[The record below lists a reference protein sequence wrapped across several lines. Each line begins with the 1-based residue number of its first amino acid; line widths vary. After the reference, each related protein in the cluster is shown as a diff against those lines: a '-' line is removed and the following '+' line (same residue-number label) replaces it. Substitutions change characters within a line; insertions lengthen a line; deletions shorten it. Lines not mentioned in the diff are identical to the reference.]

1 MAPGLSYRYR
11 NAQDFAA
18 LERKLLGFAALG
30 CEEAVLLMDDIP
42 VELPKADAGTFHSLG
57 EAHALLLRRL
67 QERLCRRGGL
77 RRLWF
82 CPTVYSDFFARDG
95 VEGDAYL
102 RDLAAGMP
110 QGMPWMWTGPT
121 IVSKSLAPREFAP
134 AARLMGRRP
143 VLWDNLYANDYCP
156 SRIFLGPFRERPA
169 TLLRAASGLMLN
181 PTGLF
186 HTDACLLDLLGG
198 FLRGENAAATW
209 KAALQSRGVPREFF
223 AVAPLLSSPF
233 DAANPRAWSAGK
245 VESLRRALK
254 PLIWDWKSPL
264 QREWYPHLFML
275 DAELRLLGGEIP
287 DAPWVRKK
295 YPTVLSHLLLEN
307 PALRG

>member
-1 MAPGLSYRYR
+1 MSDTSRQRGQGRSEKFLSGYIEGFYGRLLTFEERLGIAERLHVIGSGYYLYAPKEDPYHRREWRAPYSAAWKRDFRQFVREARRKGVRVLPGMAPGLSYRYR

-42 VELPKADAGTFHSLG
+42 VELPKADTGTFHSLG

-110 QGMPWMWTGPT
+110 QGMPWMWTGPA

-143 VLWDNLYANDYCP
+143 VLWSGPRISILWP
-156 SRIFLGPFRERPA
+156 SP
-169 TLLRAASGLMLN
+169 
-181 PTGLF
+181 
-186 HTDACLLDLLGG
+186 
-198 FLRGENAAATW
+198 
-209 KAALQSRGVPREFF
+209 
-223 AVAPLLSSPF
+223 
-233 DAANPRAWSAGK
+233 
-245 VESLRRALK
+245 
-254 PLIWDWKSPL
+254 
-264 QREWYPHLFML
+264 
-275 DAELRLLGGEIP
+275 
-287 DAPWVRKK
+287 
-295 YPTVLSHLLLEN
+295 
-307 PALRG
+307 